1 MKQKAYFSSVAVVG
15 VLAVMG
21 MVPSA
26 ALAGGSYDNG
36 SDYPPNAEPG
46 KCYNKVLIPQVY
58 ESYTEQIIDAP
69 GRTETRV
76 IPAVYGMQTKQIV
89 IREERIEY
97 ITIPATYKT
106 ITETV
111 IIKPASTKT
120 VTIPAVYKTITEQVL
135 VKEAH
140 TEWHRGIPAK
150 DAAAYGYQTK
160 VTATGE
166 VLCLILVPAEYAT
179 VTRQVLVTPEQTKI
193 IQIPAETQVVTRQVI
208 DQEARVD
215 KRVIPA
221 EYGTVQV
228 RVIVTPERIETYDIP
243 PTYKVVTKQRL
254 VSDNRFEWR
263 VIDCTNGY
271 PIEPGP
277 GGYQVPGVSKTPGGY
292 GPPPR
297 SYGAPPPAYSPPP
310 PPKYQ
315 APPRRYQPP
324 PPPKYQGP
332 DSEPVQ
338 SSGYGSTPPAA
349 PKPYTAL
356 ASADKGDLA
365 TSPQVVRDI
374 QTALGVRGYYS
385 GPRNGVFSAQTQSAL
400 AKFQSDR
407 KLDIGKITID
417 TLRSLGVP
425 IN

>member
-1 MKQKAYFSSVAVVG
+1 MNRKACFSSVAVVG
-15 VLAVMG
+15 ALAVMG

-26 ALAGGSYDNG
+26 ALAGGYDNG
-36 SDYPPNAEPG
+36 GDYPPNAEPG

-58 ESYTEQIIDAP
+58 ESYTEQIVDAP
-69 GRTETRV
+69 ARTETRV
-76 IPAVYGMQTKQIV
+76 IPAVYGMQTKQVV
-89 IREERIEY
+89 IREERVEY

-111 IIKPASTKT
+111 VIKPASTKT

-150 DAAAYGYQTK
+150 DIAQYGYQTK

-179 VTRQVLVTPEQTKI
+179 VTRQVLVTPEQTKVI
-193 IQIPAETQVVTRQVI
+193 DIPAETQVVTKQVI
-208 DQEARVD
+208 DQDARVE

-221 EYGTVQV
+221 EYGTIQV
-228 RVIVTPERIETYDIP
+228 RVIVTPERIETITIP
-243 PTYKVVTKQRL
+243 ATYKIVTKQRM

-263 VIDCTNGY
+263 VIDCKDGY
-271 PIEPGP
+271 PIEPP
-277 GGYQVPGVSKTPGGY
+277 AGGYSVPGVSKTPGGY
-292 GPPPR
+292 GPPP
-297 SYGAPPPAYSPPP
+297 SYGTPQGPQKYSPPPRKYTPPP
-310 PPKYQ
+310 PPKYV
-315 APPRRYQPP
+315 PP
-324 PPPKYQGP
+324 PP
-332 DSEPVQ
+332 EPTQ
-338 SSGYGSTPPAA
+338 SSGYGNAPPAA

-356 ASADKGDLA
+356 ASADKTDMS
-365 TSPQVVRDI
+365 TTPQMVRDV

-385 GPRNGVFSAQTQSAL
+385 GPRDGVFSAQTQAAL
-400 AKFQSDR
+400 AKFQADR

-417 TLRSLGVP
+417 TLRSLGIPVS
-425 IN
+425 

>member
-1 MKQKAYFSSVAVVG
+1 MKRNAYLSSVAAFG

-26 ALAGGSYDNG
+26 ALAGGYDNG
-36 SDYPPNAEPG
+36 GDYPPNAEPG
-46 KCYNKVLIPQVY
+46 KCYQKVLIPQVY
-58 ESYTEQIIDAP
+58 ESYTEQIVDKP

-76 IPAVYGMQTKQIV
+76 IPAVYGMQTQQIIV
-89 IREERIEY
+89 REERVEY

-106 ITETV
+106 ITETIV
-111 IIKPASTKT
+111 IKPATTRT

-150 DAAAYGYQTK
+150 DIAAYGYQTK

-179 VTRQVLVTPEQTKI
+179 VTRQVLVSAERTEQVVV
-193 IQIPAETQVVTRQVI
+193 PAETQIVTRQVI
-208 DQEARVD
+208 DQDARVD

-221 EYGTVQV
+221 EYRSVQV
-228 RVIVTPERIETYDIP
+228 RVVVTPERIETFDIP
-243 PTYKVVTKQRL
+243 PTYKIVTKQRM

-263 VIDCTNGY
+263 VIDCKDGY
-271 PIEPGP
+271 PIEPPP
-277 GGYQVPGVSKTPGGY
+277 GGYQVPGVTKYPKPGY
-292 GPPPR
+292 A
-297 SYGAPPPAYSPPP
+297 APPPTYAPP

-315 APPRRYQPP
+315 APPRRYTPP
-324 PPPKYQGP
+324 PPPKYQP
-332 DSEPVQ
+332 PESEPVQ
-338 SSGYGSTPPAA
+338 SSGYGTTPPSA

-365 TSPQVVRDI
+365 TPQVIRDV
-374 QTALGVRGYYS
+374 QTALGVRGYYA
-385 GPRNGVFSAQTQSAL
+385 GPRNGVFSAQTQAAL
-400 AKFQSDR
+400 AKFQADR

-425 IN
+425 IS

>member
-1 MKQKAYFSSVAVVG
+1 MKRDTYFSSVAVFG

-26 ALAGGSYDNG
+26 ALAGGYDNG
-36 SDYPPNAEPG
+36 GDYPPNAEPG
-46 KCYNKVLIPQVY
+46 KCYQKVLIPQVY
-58 ESYTEQIIDAP
+58 ESYTEQIVDAP

-89 IREERIEY
+89 VREERIEY

-111 IIKPASTKT
+111 VIKSASTRT
-120 VTIPAVYKTITEQVL
+120 ITIPAVYKTITEQVL

-150 DAAAYGYQTK
+150 DVAAYGYQTK

-228 RVIVTPERIETYDIP
+228 RVIVTAERIETYDIP
-243 PTYKVVTKQRL
+243 ATYKIVTKQRL

-277 GGYQVPGVSKTPGGY
+277 GGYQVPGVMKGPKPGY
-292 GPPPR
+292 A
-297 SYGAPPPAYSPPP
+297 APPPSYGSPPPPKYTAPPRRYTPPP
-310 PPKYQ
+310 PPKYV
-315 APPRRYQPP
+315 PP
-324 PPPKYQGP
+324 PA
-332 DSEPVQ
+332 EPVQ
-338 SSGYGSTPPAA
+338 SSGYGAQPPGQ

-356 ASADKGDLA
+356 ASADKGDMPA
-365 TSPQVVRDI
+365 TPLVIRDV
-374 QTALGVRGYYS
+374 QTALGIRGYYD
-385 GPRNGVFSAQTQSAL
+385 GPRNGVLTAQTQAAL
-400 AKFQSDR
+400 ARFQTDR
-407 KLDIGKITID
+407 KLDIGRITID
-417 TLRSLGVP
+417 TLRALGVP
-425 IN
+425 IS